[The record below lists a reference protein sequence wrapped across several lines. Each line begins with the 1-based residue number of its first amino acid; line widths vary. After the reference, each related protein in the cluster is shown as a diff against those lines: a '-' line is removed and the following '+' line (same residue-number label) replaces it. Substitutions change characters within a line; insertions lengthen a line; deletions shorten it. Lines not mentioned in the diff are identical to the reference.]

1 MSSFPPPVDV
11 STLDH
16 LVRAADNSATNWYS
30 FVGSLHRV
38 LGSAYVLPFRLL
50 DIMLG
55 LPEGDLG
62 DPPPHPGDPP
72 PLIPHPGEEPSPPIV
87 PERRIGSR
95 QIWLEL
101 EAMFERTDFDAVGPL
116 FKEYFSITIEH
127 SAGAVD
133 YTSRWQQWWWW
144 RQWWLIW

>member
-55 LPEGDLG
+55 LLEGDLG

-87 PERRIGSR
+87 PVGTSTRAATAEVEQLFVTQRHLPSPRR
-95 QIWLEL
+95 
-101 EAMFERTDFDAVGPL
+101 PL
-116 FKEYFSITIEH
+116 PSI
-127 SAGAVD
+127 
-133 YTSRWQQWWWW
+133 
-144 RQWWLIW
+144 

>member
-1 MSSFPPPVDV
+1 MASFPPPVDV

-87 PERRIGSR
+87 PVGTSTRAATAEVEQLFLTQRR
-95 QIWLEL
+95 
-101 EAMFERTDFDAVGPL
+101 
-116 FKEYFSITIEH
+116 
-127 SAGAVD
+127 
-133 YTSRWQQWWWW
+133 TSHRLPPDLA
-144 RQWWLIW
+144 RA